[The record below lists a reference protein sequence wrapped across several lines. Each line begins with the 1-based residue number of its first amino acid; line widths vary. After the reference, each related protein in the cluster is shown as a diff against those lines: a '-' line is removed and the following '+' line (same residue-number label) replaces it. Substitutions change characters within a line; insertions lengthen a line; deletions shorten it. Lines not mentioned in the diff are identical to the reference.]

1 VRIGEV
7 IVQFKRITG
16 LAISAV
22 AVFSLTILAP
32 READAQGFEFI
43 RDAEIENTL
52 RQYANPLF
60 AQAGV
65 DPNAVEIHLV
75 KDQSLNAFVAE
86 GLNLFIN
93 TGTIIQAEEPGQLI
107 GVIAHECGHI
117 AGGHLVR
124 GQEAMGNAMTTG
136 LAAMILGA
144 AAAIAAGRQDQS
156 AMRQGVPGAYQ
167 QAANNSALLPAVM
180 GAAGEVAYKSYASFS
195 RTIEGSADTAG
206 LQFLDNLHMSAR
218 GLLTFM
224 EKLEGE
230 ELLVTTRQD
239 PYVRTHPLTSD
250 RIDEI
255 RNHVEHSP
263 WSDVPTPPE
272 FTEPHQRMRAKLD
285 AFLNPPM
292 SILYKYKESDTSIS
306 ARYARAIAYYR
317 IPDLNHALPLIDG
330 LIAERPG
337 DPYFHELRG
346 QILYENGRP
355 LEAIPEYKA
364 AVKVLPDNALLRQE
378 LGQVEVESEDPAQLA
393 DAKEQLHAAIRKEPD
408 DPGTWRLLA
417 TAYGRD
423 GDEAMA
429 AAGMA
434 EYALL
439 VGRFS
444 EATFQANKALK
455 GLKHGTPMAIRMEDV
470 RAQAEQHQDEKN
482 R

>member
-1 VRIGEV
+1 
-7 IVQFKRITG
+7 VQVKRITG
-16 LAISAV
+16 LAAT
-22 AVFSLTILAP
+22 AAAAFSLTILAP
-32 READAQGFEFI
+32 HEANAQALEFI

-52 RQYANPLF
+52 RQYSNPLF

-65 DPNAVEIHLV
+65 DPAAVEIHLV

-93 TGTIIQAEEPGQLI
+93 TGTIIQADDPGQLI

-156 AMRQGVPGAYQ
+156 AYRQGVPGAYS
-167 QAANNSALLPAVM
+167 NNGALLPAVM
-180 GAAGEVAYKSYASFS
+180 GAAGEVAYKTYASFS

-206 LQFLDNLHMSAR
+206 LQFLDNLHMSGR
-218 GLLTFM
+218 GMLAFM

-239 PYVRTHPLTSD
+239 PYVRTHPLTTD

-255 RNHVEHSP
+255 RNHIEHSP
-263 WSDVPTPPE
+263 WSDVPPPPE
-272 FTEPHQRMRAKLD
+272 FAEPHQRMRAKLA

-292 SILYKYKESDTSIS
+292 STLYKYKESDTSIP

-317 IPDLNHALPLIDG
+317 IPDLTHALPLIDG
-330 LIAERPG
+330 LIAERPN

-364 AVKVLPDNALLRQE
+364 AVKVLPDNALLHQE
-378 LGQVEVESEDPAQLA
+378 LGQVEVESDDPAQLA

-439 VGRFS
+439 VGRYS
-444 EATFQANKALK
+444 EALFQSNKALK
-455 GLKHGTPMAIRMEDV
+455 GLKHGTPMALRMEDV
-470 RAQAEQHQDEKN
+470 RAQAEQHDEKPQRN

>member
-1 VRIGEV
+1 
-7 IVQFKRITG
+7 VQFKRITG

-32 READAQGFEFI
+32 HEADAQGFEFI

-52 RQYANPLF
+52 RQYADPLF

-65 DPNAVEIHLV
+65 DPKAVEIHLV

-93 TGTIIQAEEPGQLI
+93 TGTIIQADDPGQLI

-124 GQEAMGNAMTTG
+124 GQEAMSNAMTTG
-136 LAAMILGA
+136 LAAMVLGA
-144 AAAIAAGRQDQS
+144 AAAIAAGRQDRG
-156 AMRQGVPGAYQ
+156 AYEKGTPGAYS
-167 QAANNSALLPAVM
+167 NSGALLPAVM

-218 GLLTFM
+218 GMLAFM
-224 EKLEGE
+224 EKLEGQ

-239 PYVRTHPLTSD
+239 PYIRTHPLTTD

-255 RNHVEHSP
+255 RNHIEHSP
-263 WSDVPTPPE
+263 WSDVPPPPE
-272 FTEPHQRMRAKLD
+272 FAEPHQRMRAKLD

-292 SILYKYKESDTSIS
+292 STLYKYKDSDTSIP

-317 IPDLNHALPLIDG
+317 IPDLDHALPLIDG
-330 LIAERPG
+330 LIAERPN

-355 LEAIPEYKA
+355 LEAIPEYKI
-364 AVKVLPDNALLRQE
+364 AVKVLPDNALLHQE
-378 LGQVEVESEDPAQLA
+378 LGQVEVESDDNSQLA
-393 DAKEQLHAAIRKEPD
+393 DAKEQLNAAIRKEPD
-408 DPGTWRLLA
+408 DAGSWRLLA
-417 TAYGRD
+417 VAYGRD

-439 VGRFS
+439 VGRYS
-444 EATFQANKALK
+444 EATFQAGKALK

-470 RAQAEQHQDEKN
+470 RAQAEQHDDKSERN

>member
-1 VRIGEV
+1 
-7 IVQFKRITG
+7 VQFKRITG

-22 AVFSLTILAP
+22 AIISSTILAP
-32 READAQGFEFI
+32 CEADAQGLEFI

-65 DPNAVEIHLV
+65 DPNAVQIHLV

-93 TGTIIQAEEPGQLI
+93 TGTIIQADDPGQLI

-124 GQEAMGNAMTTG
+124 GQEAMGNAMYTG

-144 AAAIAAGRQDQS
+144 AAAIAASRQDQS
-156 AMRQGVPGAYQ
+156 AARQGVPGAYT
-167 QAANNSALLPAVM
+167 NTGALLPATM
-180 GAAGEVAYKSYASFS
+180 GAAGEVAYKTYASFS

-206 LQFLDNLHMSAR
+206 LQVLDNLHMSAR
-218 GLLTFM
+218 GMLAFM

-239 PYVRTHPLTSD
+239 PYVRTHPLTTD

-255 RNHVEHSP
+255 RNHIEHSP
-263 WSDVPTPPE
+263 WSDVPPPPE
-272 FTEPHQRMRAKLD
+272 FAEPHQRMRAKLA

-292 SILYKYKESDTSIS
+292 STLYKYKESDTSLP

-317 IPDLNHALPLIDG
+317 IPDLDHALPLIDG
-330 LIAERPG
+330 LIAERPN

-364 AVKVLPDNALLRQE
+364 AVKVLPDNALLHQE
-378 LGQVEVESEDPAQLA
+378 LGQVEVESDDPTQLA
-393 DAKEQLHAAIRKEPD
+393 DAKDQLNAAIRKEPD
-408 DPGTWRLLA
+408 DAGSWRLLA

-439 VGRFS
+439 VGRYS
-444 EATFQANKALK
+444 EALFQSNKALK
-455 GLKHGTPMAIRMEDV
+455 GLKHGTPMALRMEDV
-470 RAQAEQHQDEKN
+470 RAQAEQHDDKPQRN

>member
-1 VRIGEV
+1 MQSKSIPG
-7 IVQFKRITG
+7 RITG

-22 AVFSLTILAP
+22 AVFSTAILAP
-32 READAQGFEFI
+32 LRADAQGIELI

-65 DPNAVEIHLV
+65 DPNAVDIHLV
-75 KDQSLNAFVAE
+75 KDQTLNAFVAE

-93 TGTIIQAEEPGQLI
+93 TGTIIQADDPGQLI

-136 LAAMILGA
+136 IAAMILGA
-144 AAAIAAGRQDQS
+144 AAVIAAGRQDRG
-156 AMRQGVPGAYQ
+156 AYEKGVPGAYS
-167 QAANNSALLPAVM
+167 NNGAMLPAVM

-218 GLLTFM
+218 GMLAFM

-239 PYVRTHPLTSD
+239 PYVRTHPLTTD

-255 RNHVEHSP
+255 RNHIEHSP
-263 WSDVPTPPE
+263 WSDVPPPPE
-272 FTEPHQRMRAKLD
+272 FYEPHQRMRAKLA
-285 AFLNPPM
+285 AFINPPM
-292 SILYKYKESDTSIS
+292 STLYKYKESDTSIP

-317 IPDLNHALPLIDG
+317 IPDLDHALPLVDG
-330 LIAERPG
+330 LIKERPN

-346 QILYENGRP
+346 QILYENGRA

-364 AVKVLPDNALLRQE
+364 AVKVLPDNALLHQE
-378 LGQVEVESEDPAQLA
+378 LGQVEVESDDPAQLA
-393 DAKEQLHAAIRKEPD
+393 DAKDQLNAAIRKEPD
-408 DPGTWRLLA
+408 DPGSWRLLA

-423 GDEAMA
+423 GDEPMA

-439 VGRFS
+439 VGRYS
-444 EATFQANKALK
+444 EALFQSNKALK
-455 GLKHGTPMAIRMEDV
+455 GLKHGTPMALRMEDV
-470 RAQAEQHQDEKN
+470 RAQAEQHDDRSQRN

>member
-1 VRIGEV
+1 
-7 IVQFKRITG
+7 VQSKSIPGRITG

-22 AVFSLTILAP
+22 AVFSTAILAP
-32 READAQGFEFI
+32 LRADAQGIELI

-65 DPNAVEIHLV
+65 DPNAVDIHLV
-75 KDQSLNAFVAE
+75 KDQTLNAFVAE

-93 TGTIIQAEEPGQLI
+93 TGTIIQADDPGQLI

-136 LAAMILGA
+136 IAAMILGA
-144 AAAIAAGRQDQS
+144 AAVIAAGRQDRG
-156 AMRQGVPGAYQ
+156 AYEKGVPGAYS
-167 QAANNSALLPAVM
+167 NNGAMLPAVM

-218 GLLTFM
+218 GMLAFM

-239 PYVRTHPLTSD
+239 PYVRTHPLTTD

-255 RNHVEHSP
+255 RNHIEHSP
-263 WSDVPTPPE
+263 WSDVPPPPE
-272 FTEPHQRMRAKLD
+272 FYEPHQRMRAKLA
-285 AFLNPPM
+285 AFINPPM
-292 SILYKYKESDTSIS
+292 STLYKYKESDTSIP

-317 IPDLNHALPLIDG
+317 IPDLDHALPLVDG
-330 LIAERPG
+330 LIKERPN

-346 QILYENGRP
+346 QILYENGRA

-364 AVKVLPDNALLRQE
+364 AVKVLPDNALLHQE
-378 LGQVEVESEDPAQLA
+378 LGQVEVESDDPAQLA
-393 DAKEQLHAAIRKEPD
+393 DAKDQLNAAIRKEPD
-408 DPGTWRLLA
+408 DPGSWRLLA

-423 GDEAMA
+423 GDEPMA

-439 VGRFS
+439 VGRYS
-444 EATFQANKALK
+444 EALFQSNKALK
-455 GLKHGTPMAIRMEDV
+455 GLKHGTPMALRMEDV
-470 RAQAEQHQDEKN
+470 RAQAEQHDDRSQRN

>member
-1 VRIGEV
+1 M
-7 IVQFKRITG
+7 QFKRITG
-16 LAISAV
+16 LAISAAAIV
-22 AVFSLTILAP
+22 SLTILAP
-32 READAQGFEFI
+32 REANAQELEFI

-52 RQYANPLF
+52 RLYADPLF

-65 DPNAVEIHLV
+65 DPQAVHIYLV
-75 KDQSLNAFVAE
+75 KDQTLNAFVAE

-93 TGTIIQAEEPGQLI
+93 TGTIIQADDPGQLI

-136 LAAMILGA
+136 LAAMVLGA
-144 AAAIAAGRQDQS
+144 AAAIAAGRQDRS
-156 AMRQGVPGAYQ
+156 AYEKGVPGAYQ
-167 QAANNSALLPAVM
+167 AAANNGAMLPAVM

-218 GLLTFM
+218 GMLAFM

-250 RIDEI
+250 RVDEI

-263 WSDVPTPPE
+263 WSDVPPPPE
-272 FTEPHQRMRAKLD
+272 FAEPHQRMRAKLA

-292 SILYKYKESDTSIS
+292 STLYKYKESDTSIP

-317 IPDLNHALPLIDG
+317 IPDLDHALPLIDG
-330 LIAERPG
+330 LIKDRPQ

-364 AVKVLPDNALLRQE
+364 AVKVLPDNALLHQE

-393 DAKEQLHAAIRKEPD
+393 DAKEQLNTALRKEPE
-408 DPGTWRLLA
+408 DPGTWRLFA

-439 VGRFS
+439 VGRFP
-444 EATFQANKALK
+444 EALFQSNKALK

-470 RAQAEQHQDEKN
+470 RAQAEQHADDKQRN

>member
-1 VRIGEV
+1 
-7 IVQFKRITG
+7 VQFKRITG
-16 LAISAV
+16 LVSSAAFV
-22 AVFSLTILAP
+22 VSLTILAP
-32 READAQGFEFI
+32 REAYAQQLEFI

-93 TGTIIQAEEPGQLI
+93 TGTIIQADDPGQLM

-124 GQEAMGNAMTTG
+124 GEEAMSNAMTTG
-136 LAAMILGA
+136 LAAMVLGA
-144 AAAIAAGRQDQS
+144 AAAIAAGRQDRS
-156 AMRQGVPGAYQ
+156 AYEKGVPGAYT
-167 QAANNSALLPAVM
+167 NTGALLPATL
-180 GAAGEVAYKSYASFS
+180 GAAGEVAYKTYASFS

-218 GLLTFM
+218 GLLAFF

-250 RIDEI
+250 RVDQV

-263 WSDVPTPPE
+263 WSDVPPPPE
-272 FTEPHQRMRAKLD
+272 FVEPHQRMRAKLA

-292 SILYKYKESDTSIS
+292 STLYKYKESDTSVP

-317 IPDLNHALPLIDG
+317 IPDLDHALPLIDG
-330 LIAERPG
+330 LIAERPN

-355 LEAIPEYKA
+355 MEAIPEYKA
-364 AVKVLPDNALLRQE
+364 AVKVLPENALLHQE

-393 DAKEQLHAAIRKEPD
+393 DAKEQLNAAIRKEPD

-417 TAYGRD
+417 VAYGRD
-423 GDEAMA
+423 GDEPMA

-439 VGRFS
+439 VGRYS
-444 EATFQANKALK
+444 EALFQANKALK
-455 GLKHGTPMAIRMEDV
+455 GLKHGTPIAIRMEDV
-470 RAQAEQHQDEKN
+470 RAQAEQHQDKPRN

>member
-1 VRIGEV
+1 
-7 IVQFKRITG
+7 VQSKSITGRITG
-16 LAISAV
+16 LAMSAV

-32 READAQGFEFI
+32 VEADAQGLEFI

-93 TGTIIQAEEPGQLI
+93 TGTIIQADDPGQLI

-124 GQEAMGNAMTTG
+124 GQDAMSNAMYTG

-144 AAAIAAGRQDQS
+144 AAAIAASRQDQS
-156 AMRQGVPGAYQ
+156 AARQGVPGAYT
-167 QAANNSALLPAVM
+167 NTGALLPATM
-180 GAAGEVAYKSYASFS
+180 GAAGEVAYKTYASFS

-218 GLLTFM
+218 GMLAFM

-239 PYVRTHPLTSD
+239 PYVRTHPLTTD

-255 RNHVEHSP
+255 RNHIEHSP
-263 WSDVPTPPE
+263 WSDVPPPPE
-272 FTEPHQRMRAKLD
+272 FAEPHQRMRAKLA

-292 SILYKYKESDTSIS
+292 STLYKYKESDTSLP

-317 IPDLNHALPLIDG
+317 IPDLDHALPLIDG
-330 LIAERPG
+330 LIAERPN

-364 AVKVLPDNALLRQE
+364 AVKVLPDNALLHQE
-378 LGQVEVESEDPAQLA
+378 LGQVEVESDDPTQLA
-393 DAKEQLHAAIRKEPD
+393 DAKDQLNAAIRKEPED
-408 DPGTWRLLA
+408 ASSWRLLA

-439 VGRFS
+439 VGRYS
-444 EATFQANKALK
+444 EALFQSNKALK
-455 GLKHGTPMAIRMEDV
+455 GLKHGTPMALRMEDV
-470 RAQAEQHQDEKN
+470 RAQAEQHDDKQPRN

>member
-1 VRIGEV
+1 MILGP
-7 IVQFKRITG
+7 Q
-16 LAISAV
+16 SA
-22 AVFSLTILAP
+22 
-32 READAQGFEFI
+32 RAQGLDFI
-43 RDAEIENTL
+43 RDAEIENTI

-60 AQAGV
+60 QQAGV
-65 DPNAVEIHLV
+65 DPNAVQIHLV
-75 KDQSLNAFVAE
+75 QDASLNAFVAE

-93 TGTIIQAEEPGQLI
+93 TGLIIATDDPGQLI

-144 AAAIAAGRQDQS
+144 AAAIAASHQDYG
-156 AMRQGVPGAYQ
+156 AARQGVPGAY
-167 QAANNSALLPAVM
+167 APTGAMLPAVM
-180 GAAGEVAYKSYASFS
+180 GAAGEVAYKQFASFS

-206 LQFLDNLHMSAR
+206 LTFLDNLHMSAR
-218 GLLTFM
+218 GMLAFM

-255 RNHVEHSP
+255 RHHVEQSP
-263 WSDVPTPPE
+263 WSDVPPPPE
-272 FTEPHQRMRAKLD
+272 FSEPHQRMRAKLA

-292 SILYKYKESDTSIS
+292 STLYKYKESDTSIP

-317 IPDLNHALPLIDG
+317 IPDLAHALPLIDG
-330 LIAERPG
+330 LIAERPN
-337 DPYFHELRG
+337 DAYFHELKG

-355 LEAIPEYKA
+355 LEAIPEYKL
-364 AVKVLPDNALLRQE
+364 AVKALPEVALLRQE
-378 LGQVEVESEDPAQLA
+378 LGQAEVESEDPAQLA
-393 DAKEQLHAAIRKEPD
+393 DAKEQLKIATRKEPE
-408 DPGTWRLLA
+408 DPGSWRLLA

-423 GDEAMA
+423 GDEVMA

-439 VGRFS
+439 VGRYS
-444 EATFQANKALK
+444 EALWNANKALM

-470 RAQAEQHQDEKN
+470 RAQAEQGKARQQQG

>member
-1 VRIGEV
+1 
-7 IVQFKRITG
+7 VQ
-16 LAISAV
+16 AN
-22 AVFSLTILAP
+22 
-32 READAQGFEFI
+32 AQDLEFI

-52 RQYANPLF
+52 RLYANPLF

-75 KDQSLNAFVAE
+75 KDPTLNAFVAE
-86 GLNLFIN
+86 GLHLFLN
-93 TGTIIQAEEPGQLI
+93 TGTIISSDDPGQLI

-124 GQEAMGNAMTTG
+124 GQEAVSNAMTAG
-136 LAAMILGA
+136 IAAMILGA
-144 AAAIAAGRQDQS
+144 AAAIAAGHQDQS
-156 AMRQGVPGAYQ
+156 ALRSGNPDAYRQASQ
-167 QAANNSALLPAVM
+167 NTALLPAAI
-180 GAAGEVAYKSYASFS
+180 GAAGELAYKKYASFS

-206 LQFLDNLHMSAR
+206 LKFLDNLHMSAR
-218 GLLTFM
+218 GMLAFM
-224 EKLEGE
+224 EKLQGE

-255 RNHVEHSP
+255 RHHVETSP
-263 WSDVPTPPE
+263 WSDVPPPPE
-272 FTEPHQRMRAKLD
+272 FAEPHQRMRAKLA

-292 SILYKYKESDTSIS
+292 STLYKYKADDHSIP

-317 IPDLNHALPLIDG
+317 IPDLEHALPLIDG
-330 LIAERPG
+330 LIAERPN

-364 AVKVLPDNALLRQE
+364 AVKVLPDNALLHQE
-378 LGQVEVESEDPAQLA
+378 LGQVEVESDDPAQLA
-393 DAKEQLHAAIRKEPD
+393 DAKDQLNAAVRREPD
-408 DPGTWRLLA
+408 DAGSWRLLA
-417 TAYGRD
+417 IAYGRD

-429 AAGMA
+429 SVGLA

-439 VGRFS
+439 VGRYS
-444 EATFQANKALK
+444 EALFHADKALK
-455 GLKHGTPMAIRMEDV
+455 GLKHGTPTAIRMEDV
-470 RAQAEQHQDEKN
+470 RAQAEQHQDSQKN

>member
-1 VRIGEV
+1 MS
-7 IVQFKRITG
+7 FKRITG
-16 LAISAV
+16 LAISAA
-22 AVFSLTILAP
+22 AVVSLTILAP
-32 READAQGFEFI
+32 REANAQELEFI

-52 RQYANPLF
+52 RLYANPLF

-65 DPNAVEIHLV
+65 DPNAVQIHLV
-75 KDQSLNAFVAE
+75 KDQTLNAFVAE

-93 TGTIIQAEEPGQLI
+93 TGTIIQADDPGQLI

-136 LAAMILGA
+136 LAAMVLGA
-144 AAAIAAGRQDQS
+144 AAAIAAGRQDRS
-156 AMRQGVPGAYQ
+156 AYEKGVPGAYQ
-167 QAANNSALLPAVM
+167 AASNNGAMLPAVM
-180 GAAGEVAYKSYASFS
+180 GAAGEVAYKSFASFS

-218 GLLTFM
+218 GMLAFM

-263 WSDVPTPPE
+263 WSDVPPPPE
-272 FTEPHQRMRAKLD
+272 FSEPHQRMRAKLA

-292 SILYKYKESDTSIS
+292 STLYKYKESDTSIP

-317 IPDLNHALPLIDG
+317 IPDLAHALPLIDG
-330 LIAERPG
+330 LIKDRPQ

-346 QILYENGRP
+346 QILYENGRA
-355 LEAIPEYKA
+355 LEAIPEYKE

-378 LGQVEVESEDPAQLA
+378 LGQVEVESEDPSQLA
-393 DAKEQLHAAIRKEPD
+393 DAKEQLNAALRKEPD
-408 DPGTWRLLA
+408 DPGTWRLFA

-439 VGRFS
+439 VGRFP
-444 EATFQANKALK
+444 EALFQADKALK

-470 RAQAEQHQDEKN
+470 RAQAEQHTDDRSQRN